1 VTVIPFRRRP
11 ARRAP
16 DRGVGMLGPDAV
28 EVAPATCASA
38 TVRRRIVRRGRLPAE
53 VSAGWLEPLITY
65 PGRLDITLHIEP
77 IPPVIRRRPAT
88 PPTTPALALH
98 RRGRRGDRPGGRVP
112 PPRPRRRRSL
122 PAPGRVLRDLPDELK
137 AVGTL
142 LTLDAVW
149 RQVTDPAGRRRR
161 LVVVDEAWLL
171 LRDGEGAKFLYRLA
185 KSARKHWAGLTVVTQ
200 DAADALGSDLGQA
213 VVANAATQ
221 VLLRQA
227 PQAIDTITEAFHLSA
242 GERQF
247 LRAANRGQ
255 GLLAAGS
262 HRVGFEVVASDIEH
276 RLVTTDP
283 QLLAALEA
291 QEANW
296 GVGGPGVTCWV
307 LGFAEL
313 TVVGNLLTASRISK
327 AVR

>member
-1 VTVIPFRRRP
+1 VVF
-11 ARRAP
+11 
-16 DRGVGMLGPDAV
+16 
-28 EVAPATCASA
+28 S
-38 TVRRRIVRRGRLPAE
+38 
-53 VSAGWLEPLITY
+53 
-65 PGRLDITLHIEP
+65 
-77 IPPVIRRRPAT
+77 
-88 PPTTPALALH
+88 
-98 RRGRRGDRPGGRVP
+98 
-112 PPRPRRRRSL
+112 
-122 PAPGRVLRDLPDELK
+122 LRDLPEELK

-149 RQVTDPAGRRRR
+149 RRVTDPADRRRR

-200 DAADALGSDLGQA
+200 DAADVLGSDLGQA

-247 LRAANRGQ
+247 LLAANRGQ

-276 RLVTTDP
+276 QLVTTDP
-283 QLLAALEA
+283 QFLASLEA
-291 QEANW
+291 EEPSTTPDA
-296 GVGGPGVTCWV
+296 
-307 LGFAEL
+307 
-313 TVVGNLLTASRISK
+313 
-327 AVR
+327 